1 MKKKYIFEVQFE
13 YTVEANSY
21 SEAVRLADKQLPDED
36 GKTTFVVNTMDYGFV
51 PNQETIKNMHEWG
64 DYDDPNVVIV
74 DFETGKVVDLWQLK
88 NISNEIT
95 LKKRDLYLKLH
106 FKLMPTPQRLIN
118 NWGKK

>member
-1 MKKKYIFEVQFE
+1 MRINIFVVNFQFPQLQKERGMKKKYIFEVQFE

-64 DYDDPNVVIV
+64 DKCCHCR
-74 DFETGKVVDLWQLK
+74 F
-88 NISNEIT
+88 
-95 LKKRDLYLKLH
+95 
-106 FKLMPTPQRLIN
+106 
-118 NWGKK
+118 

>member
-36 GKTTFVVNTMDYGFV
+36 GKTTFVVNTMAYGFV

-95 LKKRDLYLKLH
+95 LKKKRFI
-106 FKLMPTPQRLIN
+106 FKATF
-118 NWGKK
+118 